1 MVGMD
6 GIQPPVDLGRHWHHA
21 LGGGQVDDF
30 GAVHLACRRCR
41 ACAALVAVSA
51 QQLRS
56 IVFAVERVF
65 QAWGRAAVAGIGL
78 QNALAAAVVQVADGA
93 GVCAAGRGGDAADA
107 AIGAVVQI
115 VLGTADG
122 GGERAAGVI
131 AVAAVCPR
139 GS

>member
-1 MVGMD
+1 M
-6 GIQPPVDLGRHWHHA
+6 
-21 LGGGQVDDF
+21 GGGQVEHF
-30 GAVHLACRRCR
+30 GAVQIASGCCG
-41 ACAALVAVSA
+41 AGAALVAVSA

-56 IVFAVERVF
+56 VFFAVERVLH
-65 QAWGRAAVAGIGL
+65 ARCSGAAAGIGFED
-78 QNALAAAVVQVADGA
+78 ALACAVVEVADCA

-107 AIGAVVQI
+107 AMGAVVQV

-131 AVAAVCPR
+131 AVGAGGAVCPT